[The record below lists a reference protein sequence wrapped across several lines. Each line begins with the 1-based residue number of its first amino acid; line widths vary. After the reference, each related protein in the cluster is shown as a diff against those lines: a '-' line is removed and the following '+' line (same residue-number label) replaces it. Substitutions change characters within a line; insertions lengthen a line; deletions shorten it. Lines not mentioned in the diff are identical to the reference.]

1 MRRGHN
7 LASFFLQHLKTM
19 KKFLIKIT
27 AYGYITEFTVMAKDT
42 PESIENAILD
52 KLGKNDINW
61 ENSDFYDRRLKW
73 LTFEEVKDDG
83 LTRPIQTKKVLGVE
97 LGTGASQFG

>member
-1 MRRGHN
+1 
-7 LASFFLQHLKTM
+7 M

-27 AYGYITEFTVMAKDT
+27 AFGYITQFTVMADN
-42 PESIENAILD
+42 SSQGIENAILD

-61 ENSDFYDRRLKW
+61 ENSEFYSLTKQW
-73 LTFEEVKDDG
+73 LTFEEVKDDE

>member
-1 MRRGHN
+1 
-7 LASFFLQHLKTM
+7 M

-27 AYGYITEFTVMAKDT
+27 AYGYITEFTVEADN
-42 PESIENAILD
+42 SSQGIDNGILD

-61 ENSDFYDRRLKW
+61 DNSDFYDRRKKW

-83 LTRPIQTKKVLGVE
+83 LTRPVQTKKVLGVDV
-97 LGTGASQFG
+97 GAGASQFG

>member
-1 MRRGHN
+1 
-7 LASFFLQHLKTM
+7 M

-27 AYGYITEFTVMAKDT
+27 AYGYITEFTVEA
-42 PESIENAILD
+42 ENSSQGIENAILD

-61 ENSDFYDRRLKW
+61 ENSEFYSLTKQW

-83 LTRPIQTKKVLGVE
+83 LTRPIQTKKVLGVDV
-97 LGTGASQFG
+97 GAGASQFG

>member
-1 MRRGHN
+1 
-7 LASFFLQHLKTM
+7 M

-27 AYGYITEFTVMAKDT
+27 AYGYITEFTVEADN
-42 PESIENAILD
+42 SSQGLENAILD

-61 ENSDFYDRRLKW
+61 ENSEFYSLTKQW

-83 LTRPIQTKKVLGVE
+83 LTRPVQTKKVLGVE
-97 LGTGASQFG
+97 LGTGAS

>member
-1 MRRGHN
+1 
-7 LASFFLQHLKTM
+7 M

-27 AYGYITEFTVMAKDT
+27 AYGYVTKFIVKAEN
-42 PESIENAILD
+42 SSQGIEDAILD

-61 ENSDFYDRRLKW
+61 DNSDFYDRRKKW

-83 LTRPIQTKKVLGVE
+83 LTRTVQTKKVLGGE

>member
-1 MRRGHN
+1 
-7 LASFFLQHLKTM
+7 M

-27 AYGYITEFTVMAKDT
+27 AYGYTAKFTVMADNSSKGL
-42 PESIENAILD
+42 ENAILD

-61 ENSDFYDRRLKW
+61 EKSNFYSLTKKW
-73 LTFEEVKDDG
+73 LTFEEINDDE

-97 LGTGASQFG
+97 LGAGAS

>member
-1 MRRGHN
+1 
-7 LASFFLQHLKTM
+7 M

-27 AYGYITEFTVMAKDT
+27 AYGYITKFIVMAKDT

-61 ENSDFYDRRLKW
+61 DDSDFYDRRLKW
-73 LTFEEVKDDG
+73 LTFEEVKDDE
-83 LTRPIQTKKVLGVE
+83 LTRPVQTKKVLGVDV
-97 LGTGASQFG
+97 GAGASQFG

>member
-1 MRRGHN
+1 
-7 LASFFLQHLKTM
+7 M

-27 AYGYITEFTVMAKDT
+27 AYGYITEFTVMAEDT
-42 PESIENAILD
+42 AKGIENAILD

-61 ENSDFYDRRLKW
+61 ENSDFYDRNKQW
-73 LTFEEVKDDG
+73 LTFEEVKDDE

-97 LGTGASQFG
+97 LGTGAS

>member
-1 MRRGHN
+1 
-7 LASFFLQHLKTM
+7 M
-19 KKFLIKIT
+19 KKFLIKIR
-27 AYGYITEFTVMAKDT
+27 AYGYMTEFTVMA
-42 PESIENAILD
+42 ENSSQGIENAILD

-61 ENSDFYDRRLKW
+61 ENSEFYSLTKQW

>member
-1 MRRGHN
+1 
-7 LASFFLQHLKTM
+7 M

-27 AYGYITEFTVMAKDT
+27 AYGYITEFTVKADN
-42 PESIENAILD
+42 SSQGLENAILD

-61 ENSDFYDRRLKW
+61 DKSNFYSLTKKW
-73 LTFEEVKDDG
+73 LTFEEINDDE

-97 LGTGASQFG
+97 LGAGAS